1 MNPVSKVQG
10 ALGVAQFGIYGLEQ
24 SQLMDVPA
32 QGRVDSVGQYCVF
45 LLTEPLARA
54 KFERRSAALW
64 SDYPPHGRTR

>member
-1 MNPVSKVQG
+1 
-10 ALGVAQFGIYGLEQ
+10 
-24 SQLMDVPA
+24 MDVPA